1 LLCRELHVPT
11 RNWPRS
17 GARWRGNGSG
27 MRGRPAPRLKVLC
40 VAMDAVDASGG
51 GRGAEEEVVEE
62 AGGREYGGAVD
73 GV

>member
-1 LLCRELHVPT
+1 
-11 RNWPRS
+11 
-17 GARWRGNGSG
+17 

-51 GRGAEEEVVEE
+51 GRGAEEEEAEAE